1 MDLNALKQQLQER
14 ANLSPEQ
21 AERAAQVALEF
32 FTDRVPEVGGFIE
45 KAGGADELARRL
57 GSFFARRD

>member
-1 MDLNALKQQLQER
+1 MDVEALKRQLQER

-32 FTDRVPEVGGFIE
+32 FTDRVPEVAGFVQQ
-45 KAGGADELARRL
+45 AGGADELARRL